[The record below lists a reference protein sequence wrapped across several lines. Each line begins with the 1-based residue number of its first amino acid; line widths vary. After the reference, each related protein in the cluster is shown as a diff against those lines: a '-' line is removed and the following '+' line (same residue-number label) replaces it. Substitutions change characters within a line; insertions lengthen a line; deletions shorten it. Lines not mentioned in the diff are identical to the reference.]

1 MLNEIGRMARNH
13 RDRPAI
19 NRSLRIADRM
29 TAGSTVYAE
38 GRFYRCV
45 DRVGLGGNGMEDV
58 VLLKRV
64 RVDDCGITPDDLLV
78 SSVTELDGIE
88 REGRAAMVTP
98 DDPRADPLGIPHLPP
113 APIDLGTATRLA
125 MA

>member
-13 RDRPAI
+13 GDRPVI

-29 TAGSTVYAE
+29 TAGSPVYVE

-45 DRVGLGGNGMEDV
+45 DRLRLGGNGMEDV

-64 RVDDCGITPDDLLV
+64 RVADCGVARDDLLV

-88 REGRAAMVTP
+88 REGTAAMVTP

-113 APIDLGTATRLA
+113 APSDLGTETRLA

>member
-13 RDRPAI
+13 GDRPVI

-29 TAGSTVYAE
+29 TAGSTVYVE
-38 GRFYRCV
+38 GRFYHCV
-45 DRVGLGGNGMEDV
+45 DRVRLGGNGMEDV

-64 RVDDCGITPDDLLV
+64 RVADCGIARDDLLV

-88 REGRAAMVTP
+88 REGTAAIVTP
-98 DDPRADPLGIPHLPP
+98 NDPRADPLGIPHLPP
-113 APIDLGTATRLA
+113 APNDLGTETRLA